1 MLANEVINLTLD
13 GSIQPLSYQAGVS
26 QVETATVVG
35 TITGDGNATVVTTA
49 ASVTGS
55 PITTSVAVDDGTAQ
69 VETATVVGTITGDG
83 NAAVIVTAAGMT
95 GSPKTVQ
102 VAVDNGTA
110 QVETATA
117 IGTITGDG
125 NASVVVT
132 AVGMTGTPK
141 TVAVAVLSGTAQVET
156 ATAIGTV
163 TGDGNASVVVTA
175 AGMTGSPKTVA
186 VAVDNGTAQVETA
199 TVAGTID
206 PAGAGDIDVTVTAVG
221 MTGTPKTIQVAVANN
236 DTASDVAGK
245 VRAALVADADVG
257 HVTTGFFVVTG
268 ATDQVILTAKANAA
282 NDGTMNIATATGTAT
297 GLTAAPTSANTT
309 AGVAADDASAVAGK
323 IRAALTSDADVGHV
337 TTGFFVVSGATD
349 AIILTAKAK
358 AANDAT
364 LNVSIDN
371 GTCTGLTAA
380 PTSANTTAGVAPD
393 TASAVGG
400 KIRTALIADGD
411 IGDAGTGFFTITG
424 AGANVILT
432 AKTIAANDATLNVS
446 IDNGTCTGLTAA
458 PTSANTTA
466 GVAADTANGVATKI
480 RAALTADADVGH
492 ATTGFFTVSGATDKV
507 ILTSRTKAAND
518 ATLNISIDNGT
529 CTGLTTAATSANTTA
544 GVAPDTAS
552 GVATKIR
559 SALNGI
565 TAITDFFTI
574 GGSGANIT
582 LTKTVPAAT
591 DNTLNLSI
599 ANGTCT
605 GLTDALYSVQTT
617 AGLASGA
624 LGIFTP
630 KFLIRNPVG
639 SGGNMLIGATSA
651 TNVTPATL
659 TSANCLYELAPGD
672 SAEVGEDN
680 RSYWIGENYILSHW
694 FVKGTASDVC
704 KVTYVTRRT
713 AATPS

>member
-13 GSIQPLSYQAGVS
+13 GTIQPLSYQAGTS

-55 PITTSVAVDDGTAQ
+55 PITTAVAVDDGTAQ

-83 NAAVIVTAAGMT
+83 NAAVIVTATGMT
-95 GSPKTVQ
+95 GTPKTVQ

-132 AVGMTGTPK
+132 AAGMTGSPK

-156 ATAIGTV
+156 ATVI
-163 TGDGNASVVVTA
+163 
-175 AGMTGSPKTVA
+175 
-186 VAVDNGTAQVETA
+186 
-199 TVAGTID
+199 GTID
-206 PAGAGDIDVTVTAVG
+206 PAGAGDIDVTVTAAG
-221 MTGTPKTIQVAVANN
+221 MTGSPKTIAVAVANN
-236 DTASDVAGK
+236 DTADDVAGK
-245 VRAALVADADVG
+245 VRAAL
-257 HVTTGFFVVTG
+257 
-268 ATDQVILTAKANAA
+268 TA
-282 NDGTMNIATATGTAT
+282 
-297 GLTAAPTSANTT
+297 
-309 AGVAADDASAVAGK
+309 
-323 IRAALTSDADVGHV
+323 DADVGHV

-349 AIILTAKAK
+349 AVILTAKAK

-364 LNVSIDN
+364 LNIATAT
-371 GTCTGLTAA
+371 GTAIGLTAA

-411 IGDAGTGFFTITG
+411 IGDAGTGFFTVTG
-424 AGANVILT
+424 SGADIILT
-432 AKTIAANDATLNVS
+432 AKVNAANDATMNVS
-446 IDNGTCTGLTAA
+446 IDNGTCTGLTTAA
-458 PTSANTTA
+458 TSANTTA
-466 GVAADTANGVATKI
+466 GAAPDNADAVATKI

-507 ILTSRTKAAND
+507 ILTARTKAAND
-518 ATLNISIDNGT
+518 GTLNISIDNGT

-559 SALNGI
+559 SALNGV

-605 GLTDALYSVQTT
+605 GLTDALYSTQTT
-617 AGLASGA
+617 AGVASGA
-624 LGIFTP
+624 LGTFTP
-630 KFLIRNPVG
+630 RFLIRNPAG
-639 SGGNMLIGATSA
+639 SAGNMLIGATNSS
-651 TNVTPATL
+651 NVIPATL
-659 TSANCLYELAPGD
+659 TSANCLYELVPGE
-672 SAEVGEDN
+672 SAEIGEDN

-704 KVTYVTRRT
+704 KVTYVVRRN

>member
-83 NAAVIVTAAGMT
+83 NASVIVTAAGMTNSPKTVNVAVDNGTAQVETATVVGTITGDGDATVIVTAAGMT
-95 GSPKTVQ
+95 GSPKTVN
-102 VAVDNGTA
+102 VTVDDGTA
-110 QVETATA
+110 QVETAT
-117 IGTITGDG
+117 IVGTIDAAGAGDID
-125 NASVVVT
+125 VT
-132 AVGMTGTPK
+132 
-141 TVAVAVLSGTAQVET
+141 
-156 ATAIGTV
+156 
-163 TGDGNASVVVTA
+163 VTA
-175 AGMTGSPKTVA
+175 AGMTGSPKTIA
-186 VAVDNGTAQVETA
+186 
-199 TVAGTID
+199 
-206 PAGAGDIDVTVTAVG
+206 
-221 MTGTPKTIQVAVANN
+221 VAVANN

-245 VRAALVADADVG
+245 VRAAL
-257 HVTTGFFVVTG
+257 
-268 ATDQVILTAKANAA
+268 TA
-282 NDGTMNIATATGTAT
+282 
-297 GLTAAPTSANTT
+297 
-309 AGVAADDASAVAGK
+309 
-323 IRAALTSDADVGHV
+323 DADVGHV
-337 TTGFFVVSGATD
+337 TTGFFVVSGAAD
-349 AIILTAKAK
+349 AVILTAKAK

-364 LNVSIDN
+364 LNIATAT
-371 GTCTGLTAA
+371 GTAIGLTAA

-400 KIRTALIADGD
+400 KIRTALIADAD
-411 IGDAGTGFFTITG
+411 IGDVGTGFFTVTG
-424 AGANVILT
+424 AGANIILT
-432 AKTIAANDATLNVS
+432 AKVNAANDATLNVS
-446 IDNGTCTGLTAA
+446 IDNGTCTGLTPA

-466 GVAADTANGVATKI
+466 GVAPDNASAVATKI
-480 RAALTADADVGH
+480 RAALTADANVGH
-492 ATTGFFTVSGATDKV
+492 ATTGFFTVSGATDAV
-507 ILTSRTKAAND
+507 ILTARTKAAND
-518 ATLNISIDNGT
+518 ATMNISIDNGT

-559 SALNGI
+559 AALNLEAAI
-565 TAITDFFTI
+565 TAVYTI

-582 LTKTVPAAT
+582 LTRTTPAAT

-605 GLTDALYSVQTT
+605 GLTNALYSVQTT
-617 AGLASGA
+617 AGVAPGA
-624 LGIFTP
+624 LGTFTP
-630 KFLIRNPVG
+630 RFIIRNPIG
-639 SGGNMLIGATSA
+639 SAGNMFIGH
-651 TNVTPATL
+651 TNSSNTIPATL
-659 TSANCLYELAPGD
+659 TSANCLYELVPGD
-672 SAEVGEDN
+672 SVEIGEDN